1 MTLFSRS
8 YKFLCIE
15 LHLADDGVREIRI
28 VSLNKKGN
36 ITGFDIVG
44 QYDTLEE
51 IPIKTWSKSVPVVLL
66 ITGKG
71 VISRRFTSSM
81 LSLDDRD
88 ILNAFFPNTDTGD
101 FIVSAN
107 YSGNS
112 TWASVLRYSSVQE
125 IVDSVRAKGVFVTGV
140 YCGYH
145 FVSQFYSFIPDA
157 PESLNTGRIHLL
169 FNNKELTDIK
179 ISEEPAANISIGS
192 EPIHAGYFP
201 LLGCGFHALE
211 NKSLPGVHIP
221 SVHQDSNNF
230 QWFSKYSG
238 LLKFSLVTIFIVLLA
253 NFFIFSNL
261 NQEAGKLQATVEQN
275 QNMLAEY
282 DTLLSDFNRKKDF
295 LTQAGLLNEPN
306 IAWYA
311 DQIASTT
318 PILIS
323 LTGLNIFPVSKSSEQ
338 EDDIVPQMGLIEI
351 SGRTPD
357 PVMLH
362 SWVDTLSHR
371 SWVGNARVMNYSQ
384 ESRNGQATFTVSV
397 KTKSEK

>member
-1 MTLFSRS
+1 MTLFARS
-8 YKFLCIE
+8 YTFLCIE
-15 LHLADDGVREIRI
+15 LHLADDGVREIRL
-28 VSLNKKGN
+28 VRLNKRSN
-36 ITGFDIVG
+36 ITGFDIIG
-44 QYDTLEE
+44 QYAKLED
-51 IPIKTWSKSVPVVLL
+51 IPVKTWSRSVPVVML

-71 VISRRFTSSM
+71 VVSRRFTSSI

-88 ILNAFFPNTDTGD
+88 ILNAFFPNTDTND

-125 IVDSVRAKGVFVTGV
+125 IVDAVRAKGVFVTGV

-145 FVSQFYSFIPDA
+145 FVSLFYSFIPEA
-157 PESLNTGRIHLL
+157 PDSLNTGQIHLL
-169 FNNKELTDIK
+169 FNNKELCEIK
-179 ISEEPAANISIGS
+179 NSEEPASNICIGN

-211 NKSLPGVHIP
+211 NKSMPGIHIP
-221 SVHQDSNNF
+221 SVLHDSNEF
-230 QWFSKYSG
+230 LWFSKFSR
-238 LLKFSLVTIFIVLLA
+238 LLKVSLVAIFILLLA

-261 NQEAGKLQATVEQN
+261 NQEAGSLQVTVEQN
-275 QNMLAEY
+275 QKMLSEY
-282 DTLLSDFNRKKDF
+282 DTLQSDFNKKKDF
-295 LTQAGLLNEPN
+295 LMQAGLLNDPN

-323 LTGLNIFPVSKSSEQ
+323 LTGLNIYPVSTSSRQ
-338 EDDIVPQMGLIEI
+338 EDDIVPQTGLIEI
-351 SGRTPD
+351 TGRTPD

-362 SWVDTLSHR
+362 SWIDTLSHCN
-371 SWVGNARVMNYSQ
+371 WVGNARVMNYSQ
-384 ESRNGQATFTVSV
+384 ESRKGQATFSVSINTKSV
-397 KTKSEK
+397 K